1 MQRRKPPP
9 VEPSMFRS
17 IALVTLLAAGCA
29 STPAV
34 PADGSAMASLPQT
47 LTQQHVRDLRGP
59 YRAALCAR
67 PGLRERCV
75 SALQRFAGESQ
86 GIAPAHAD
94 PSRYRL
100 LFVPGFLASCFPGIA
115 SFADVIDEARR
126 EGFDA
131 KLLEVGGRNSI
142 AANAELVAQQIAA
155 QPDDGRRIVIVGH
168 SKGAIDA
175 LEALVLRPDLAA
187 RVIAVIGVAGAF
199 QGSPL
204 AERLRVLYD
213 IAIAS
218 NPLLSCAAA
227 QGDALDDMRPSTRR
241 KWWERHGPSLRVPVY
256 ALVAVPNPDR
266 VSPLLALLHSQ
277 LGSASPWNDGQLIAL
292 DQIPPGGSLLGFVNA
307 DHLTAGVP
315 RPSAL
320 PWSAIWAPVDYP
332 RADVILAAVDVAVAD
347 APPAVQS
354 ASARERR
361 VH

>member
-1 MQRRKPPP
+1 
-9 VEPSMFRS
+9 VDT
-17 IALVTLLAAGCA
+17 A
-29 STPAV
+29 
-34 PADGSAMASLPQT
+34 
-47 LTQQHVRDLRGP
+47 
-59 YRAALCAR
+59 
-67 PGLRERCV
+67 
-75 SALQRFAGESQ
+75 
-86 GIAPAHAD
+86 
-94 PSRYRL
+94 RYRL

-155 QPDDGRRIVIVGH
+155 QPDDGRRIVLVGH

-175 LEALVLRPDLAA
+175 LEALVLRPDLAS
-187 RVIAVIGVAGAF
+187 RVVAVVGIAGAF

-213 IAIAS
+213 VAIAS

-241 KWWERHGPSLRVPVY
+241 KWWERHGARLRVPVY

-315 RPSAL
+315 RPSRL

-354 ASARERR
+354 ARAGEGRL
-361 VH
+361 H